1 MVLDKI
7 KKQLALTLNI
17 EESELNYPPSNDLGD
32 LTWPLFKIMKQESL
46 SPEAILEK
54 VKNSLDGNT
63 ELMSNISEI
72 KIVGAYLN
80 FFVKTEYLMSELL
93 KNIFSKKKKYGF
105 NDSGKREVSVFE
117 FSNANTHKDI
127 HVGHIRNIA
136 LGNSIFRIYEANGY
150 KSYPISYINDFGIHA
165 AKTIWSYKQKY
176 SKKLGECYVHAVKE
190 MEENPDLAKEI
201 GQIMADIESR
211 QGKNYQVW
219 KKTRELSLLDFSKIY
234 KDLGVKFKKVYFES
248 NVVDRGLEMVDEFIE
263 KGILRKSEG
272 AIIADLEKYNL
283 GIMPVIRSNGT
294 ALYPVADLALAA
306 QKFRDFKNLKNSFI
320 LVDVRQSLHFKQLFK
335 MLSLAGYKQNFVHL
349 PYDFVTLPEGM
360 MSSRSGNNTSYYEL
374 KAKVFQKLVEESKK
388 RHSKW
393 SVRKIRNNSEIL
405 TSNILK
411 FEMLKI
417 SPQKIIV
424 FNMEEAT
431 KFDGFSALYIL
442 YALVRIKSILKKA
455 RVSARYSSKINLLGL
470 DSVWEKN
477 LALKLSKY
485 PEIIK
490 KSGAELDPS
499 EICKYLFELTKLFN
513 DYYQNVKVLSA
524 TSDLK
529 KSRLVF
535 MSATSLVIENALA
548 VLGLKSL
555 KEM

>member
-7 KKQLALTLNI
+7 KKQLALALDI
-17 EESELNYPPSNDLGD
+17 DESDLNYPPNNELGD

-46 SPEAILEK
+46 SPEAVLDK
-54 VKNSLDGNT
+54 VKNSLEKYE

-93 KNIFSKKKKYGF
+93 KNIFSEKKKYGF
-105 NDSGKREVSVFE
+105 NNFGKQEVSVFE

-127 HVGHIRNIA
+127 HVGHIRNIS

-150 KSYPISYINDFGIHA
+150 KSYPISYVNDFGIHA
-165 AKTIWSYKQKY
+165 AKAIWSYKQKY
-176 SKKLGECYVHAVKE
+176 SRDLGKCYVHTVKE

-211 QGKNYQVW
+211 QGENYKFW
-219 KKTRELSLLDFSKIY
+219 KKTKELSLMDFSKIY
-234 KDLGVKFKKVYFES
+234 KELNVKFKKVYFES
-248 NVVDRGLEMVDEFIE
+248 DVVDKGLEMVNEFTE
-263 KGILRKSEG
+263 KKILRESEG

-335 MLSLAGYKQNFVHL
+335 ILSLAGYKQNFVHL

-360 MSSRSGNNTSYYEL
+360 MSSRSGNNISYHEL
-374 KAKVFQKLVEESKK
+374 REKVLQKLTEESKK
-388 RHSKW
+388 RHPKW
-393 SVRKIRNNSEIL
+393 SNRKIRKNSEIL
-405 TSNILK
+405 TADIVK
-411 FEMLKI
+411 FEMLKV

-442 YALVRIKSILKKA
+442 YGLVRMRSILKKA
-455 RVSARYSSKINLLGL
+455 NVSAKYSSKINLLGL

-477 LALKLSKY
+477 LALKLAKY
-485 PEIIK
+485 PEIIRRA
-490 KSGAELDPS
+490 GIELDPS
-499 EICKYLFELTKLFN
+499 EICKYLFELSKLFN

-524 TSDLK
+524 SADLK

-535 MSATSLVIENALA
+535 ISAISLVMENALA
-548 VLGLKSL
+548 LLGLKSL

>member
-7 KKQLALTLNI
+7 KKQLASTLNI
-17 EESELNYPPSNDLGD
+17 DELELSYPPTSELGD
-32 LTWPLFKIMKQESL
+32 LTWPLFKVMKQESV
-46 SPEAILEK
+46 SPEVILER
-54 VKNSLDGNT
+54 VKDSLSKNK
-63 ELMSNISEI
+63 ELMENISEI

-80 FFVKTEYLMSELL
+80 FFVKTDYLMSELL
-93 KNIFSKKKKYGF
+93 SNIFSEKKKYGF
-105 NDSGKREVSVFE
+105 NNFGKQEVSVFE

-127 HVGHIRNIA
+127 HVGHIRNIS

-165 AKTIWSYKQKY
+165 AKAIWSFKKKY
-176 SKKLGECYVHAVKE
+176 SKNLGQCYVNTVKE

-211 QGKNYQVW
+211 QGENYKLW
-219 KKTRELSLLDFSKIY
+219 KKTREISLIDFDHIY
-234 KDLGVKFKKVYFES
+234 KELDVKFKKVYFES
-248 NVVDRGLEMVDEFIE
+248 EVIDKGLEMVNEFVE
-263 KGILRKSEG
+263 KGILRESEG
-272 AIIADLEKYNL
+272 AVIADLEKYDL

-360 MSSRSGNNTSYYEL
+360 MSSRSGNNISYHEL
-374 KAKVFQKLVEESKK
+374 KEKIFQKLVEESKA
-388 RHSKW
+388 RHPKW
-393 SVRKIRNNSEIL
+393 SNRKIRKNSEIL
-405 TSNILK
+405 TADIAK

-431 KFDGFSALYIL
+431 KFDGFSALYVL
-442 YALVRIKSILKKA
+442 YGLVRMKSILKKSK
-455 RVSARYSSKINLLGL
+455 VSVKYSSRVNLLGL

-477 LALKLSKY
+477 LALKLAKY
-485 PEIIK
+485 PEIVRK
-490 KSGAELDPS
+490 AGVELDPS

-535 MSATSLVIENALA
+535 ISAVAMVMENALTL
-548 VLGLKSL
+548 LGLKSL